1 VSPADGAAAP
11 DGLVVLVTGATGPAG
26 RAVARRFAVDGA
38 RVALNG
44 SDRGRLEAVIA
55 DLADGAA
62 SGTSSGVSGGMQDRL
77 LAAPGDL
84 TDAETA
90 RGVVAAVVEAFGRVD
105 VVAHLVGGWVG
116 GTEVQALDHAEV
128 RRMLDQHLWTT
139 LNVLQA
145 VVPGMR
151 ERGFGRVVAVSSP
164 FAANPAG
171 KGASYAM
178 AKSAEE
184 VLLRSVAKEAAGD
197 GVTANILVV
206 RTLDDARSRGSQPG
220 AKTAGWTT
228 PDEVADAIAFL
239 ASPGGAAVTGARIPL
254 DGRG

>member
-1 VSPADGAAAP
+1 MTASADA
-11 DGLVVLVTGATGPAG
+11 LVVLVTGATGPAG
-26 RAVARRFAVDGA
+26 RAVARRFAADGA

-44 SDRGRLEAVIA
+44 SDAGRLAEAVEA
-55 DLADGAA
+55 VAREAGLGDGAA
-62 SGTSSGVSGGMQDRL
+62 DRL
-77 LAAPGDL
+77 LAAAGNL
-84 TDAETA
+84 TDPDAA
-90 RGVVAAVVEAFGRVD
+90 REVVASVEAAFGRVD

-128 RRMLDQHLWTT
+128 RRMLDQHLWST

-145 VVPGMR
+145 AVPGMR

-164 FAANPAG
+164 FAANPG
-171 KGASYAM
+171 PKGASYAM
-178 AKSAEE
+178 AKAAEE
-184 VLLRSVAKEAAGD
+184 VLLRSVAKEAAAD

-206 RTLDDARSRGSQPG
+206 RTLDDARSRGSQPN

-228 PDEVADAIAFL
+228 PDEVADAVAFL
-239 ASPGGAAVTGARIPL
+239 ASPAGAAVTGARIPL

>member
-1 VSPADGAAAP
+1 VSAAGQAIAPAD
-11 DGLVVLVTGATGPAG
+11 LVVLVTGATGPAG
-26 RAVARRFAVDGA
+26 RAVARRFAAAGA

-44 SDRGRLEAVIA
+44 SDRARLEAVVA
-55 DLADGAA
+55 ELVAE
-62 SGTSSGVSGGMQDRL
+62 GGSPGRL
-77 LAAPGDL
+77 LPVAGDL
-84 TDAETA
+84 TEADAA
-90 RGVVAAVVEAFGRVD
+90 RGVVAAVEEAFGRVD
-105 VVAHLVGGWVG
+105 VVAHLVGGWAG

-145 VVPGMR
+145 AVPGMR

-164 FAANPAG
+164 LAANPGG
-171 KGASYAM
+171 KGASYAI

-184 VLLRSVAKEAAGD
+184 VLLRSLAKEAAAD
-197 GVTANILVV
+197 GVTANLLLV
-206 RTLDDARSRGSQPG
+206 RTLNDERSRSSRPD

-228 PDEVADAIAFL
+228 PEEVADATVFL
-239 ASPGGAAVTGARIPL
+239 ASPAGAAVTGARIPL